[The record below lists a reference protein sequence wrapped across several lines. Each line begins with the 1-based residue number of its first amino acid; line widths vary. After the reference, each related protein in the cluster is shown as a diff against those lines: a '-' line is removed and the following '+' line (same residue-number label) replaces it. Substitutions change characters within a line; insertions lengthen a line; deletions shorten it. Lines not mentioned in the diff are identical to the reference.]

1 MSKRVLKIA
10 THLTDCSRLKMKI
23 LLLRVT
29 SLTLEALIAKFSIDQ
44 HLTSEDADASTAISQ
59 AIQQCGLASTRHT
72 H

>member
-1 MSKRVLKIA
+1 
-10 THLTDCSRLKMKI
+10 MKI